1 MSTATYLSDRVVR
14 SDEPDAH
21 FLSDRW
27 RREVSD
33 RTDVTKREGIVL
45 TGARTNPVSGM
56 NLPASV
62 VIASNPQFNQGSFD
76 LLISSVD
83 VAGET
88 DLKLALQTSWDD
100 VVNSALANFA
110 VTIDSLNV
118 TVDVNTLTLL
128 RTPFSIDTYPWLA
141 SAVDNVSARRYR
153 TAYSDLFG
161 GLDELFMAARWPEV
175 SAILDALCSGDYP
188 AEFAGGAA
196 RFSSDAKD
204 RIPRWNEILVNLQK
218 TARSQG
224 LNVAEALGGLIDA
237 I

>member
-1 MSTATYLSDRVVR
+1 MVRLGSRFHCPFVSGRYIAGGSAGRLGARILSTATYLSERVVR
-14 SDEPDAH
+14 SDEPDAQ

-33 RTDVTKREGIVL
+33 RTDVTRREGIVL

-83 VAGET
+83 VPGET

-110 VTIDSLNV
+110 VTIDS
-118 TVDVNTLTLL
+118 
-128 RTPFSIDTYPWLA
+128 
-141 SAVDNVSARRYR
+141 
-153 TAYSDLFG
+153 
-161 GLDELFMAARWPEV
+161 
-175 SAILDALCSGDYP
+175 
-188 AEFAGGAA
+188 
-196 RFSSDAKD
+196 
-204 RIPRWNEILVNLQK
+204 
-218 TARSQG
+218 
-224 LNVAEALGGLIDA
+224 
-237 I
+237 